1 MPIPEI
7 NERTVIMAEVMTPE
21 HVNLSGNIHGGHLL
35 SLLDKV
41 AYACAARY
49 SGEAVVT
56 LSFDNVLF
64 KKPIHVGELVT
75 CYATVNY
82 VGTSSMEIGIKV
94 IAENLRQRKK
104 RHTNTCYVTM
114 VAVDENFKPAKV
126 KPLTLNNSV
135 EKRRFLRAKLRREM
149 RQQFAAEHEKRKQEL
164 KLDD

>member
-1 MPIPEI
+1 MTMPEI
-7 NERTVIMAEVMTPE
+7 DERSVTMAEVMTPDN
-21 HVNLSGNIHGGHLL
+21 VNLSGNIHGGHLL

-64 KKPIHVGELVT
+64 KKPIHVGELVI
-75 CYATVNY
+75 CQASVNY

-94 IAENLRQRKK
+94 IAEDLRRREK

-114 VAVDENFKPAKV
+114 VAVDKNLRPIKV
-126 KPLTLNNSV
+126 KPLTLNNPI
-135 EKRRFLRAKLRREM
+135 EKRRFLEAKLRREM
-149 RQQFAAEHEKRKQEL
+149 RQQFAEEHTKRKQEL
-164 KLDD
+164 KIND

>member
-1 MPIPEI
+1 MPMPEI
-7 NERTVIMAEVMTPE
+7 NERTVIMAEIMTPDN
-21 HVNLSGNIHGGHLL
+21 VNFSGNIHGGYLL

-49 SGEAVVT
+49 SGKAVVT

-82 VGTSSMEIGIKV
+82 VGSSSMEIGIKV
-94 IAENLRQRKK
+94 IAEDLRRKEK

-114 VAVDENFKPAKV
+114 VAVDENLKPVKV
-126 KPLTLNNSV
+126 KPLTLNNSI
-135 EKRRFLRAKLRREM
+135 EKRRFLSAKLRREM

-164 KLDD
+164 KIND